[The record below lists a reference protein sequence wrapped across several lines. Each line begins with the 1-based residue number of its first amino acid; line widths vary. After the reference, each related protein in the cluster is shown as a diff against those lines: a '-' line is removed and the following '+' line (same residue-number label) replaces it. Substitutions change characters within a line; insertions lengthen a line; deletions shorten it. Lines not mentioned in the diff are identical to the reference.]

1 MLIAMKKNASAASAA
16 SAALAASAKPGQHA
30 HAWAFAALLA
40 TAPACFA
47 LDLDQWDVF
56 RTEGATD
63 GATSS
68 MLDTSTA
75 ACNTEQ
81 KNALSLLD
89 VVVSSLCHNPRTK
102 AAWATVQLQAAQLGV
117 AKSAYLPTLTATAIA
132 VKDKSTGSGSGDAPF
147 YVQSKSDYQNDTL
160 TLNWMLY
167 DFGLR
172 SASVEAAKK
181 TLASALASQNTA
193 LQAVFS
199 NTVNDYYNAL
209 VAQKNAQSTREI
221 EADAKRVLDAAK
233 FRVGVGVVPISD
245 QLQAQTSYSQAV
257 YNRNKAEGA
266 RQSALGILAID
277 MGKRPNAVL
286 DLAEHDA
293 AGMRDTQFV
302 QSVDKLLEAAQQS
315 HPSLMAAR
323 ADLEATQAN
332 VTAVRAEGRPSI
344 SLVVRENYNT
354 QPTSSG
360 FGQEYVGSVNRD
372 RYIGVQLN
380 VPIFEGF
387 SRTYK
392 VRAAQAQVQSKQASL
407 ADTEQQVAANV
418 WTHYQELKVNTD
430 NLETTRDILDSAQ
443 SAFEAAVG
451 RYKVGV
457 ADIVELINTQT
468 ALANAHQQRTLAL
481 AGWQN
486 SRIQLAAALGSLGL
500 WAVR

>member
-1 MLIAMKKNASAASAA
+1 MNTAAGTRKRQTGLRHAQALMLA
-16 SAALAASAKPGQHA
+16 G
-30 HAWAFAALLA
+30 LL
-40 TAPACFA
+40 TGAPACFG
-47 LDLDQWDVF
+47 LDLEQWDIF
-56 RTEGATD
+56 NTEGATA

-68 MLDTSTA
+68 MLDPSTA
-75 ACNTEQ
+75 ACSSEQ
-81 KNALSLLD
+81 KTALSLMD
-89 VVVSSLCHNPRTK
+89 VVVSSLCNNPRTK
-102 AAWATVQLQAAQLGV
+102 AAWATVRLQAAQVGV
-117 AKSAYLPTLTATAIA
+117 AKSAYLPTLTASAIA
-132 VKDKSTGSGSGDAPF
+132 VKDTSSSRGSGSTPF
-147 YVQSKSDYQNDTL
+147 NVDSNSEYQNDTL

-172 SASVEAAKK
+172 SAALEAAKK

-193 LQAVFS
+193 LQTVFS

-209 VAQKNAQSTREI
+209 VAQKNALSTREI

-277 MGKRPNAVL
+277 MGRRPNAVYE
-286 DLAEHDA
+286 LAEHDA
-293 AGMRDTQFV
+293 GGLRNTDFV
-302 QSVDKLLEAAQQS
+302 QSVDKLLEIAQQG
-315 HPSLMAAR
+315 HPSLLAAR
-323 ADLEATQAN
+323 ADLEATQSN
-332 VTAVRAEGRPSI
+332 VKAVSAEGRPSL
-344 SLVVRENYNT
+344 SLIVRENYNT

-360 FGQEYVGSVNRD
+360 FGQIYVGSVNRD
-372 RYIGVQLN
+372 RYIGLQLN
-380 VPIFEGF
+380 IPVFEGF

-392 VRAAQAQVQSKQASL
+392 VRAAQAQVESKQASL

-430 NLETTRDILDSAQ
+430 NLQTTQEILDSAQ

-486 SRIQLAAALGSLGL
+486 ARIQLAAALGTLGL